1 MNDIQTKLK
10 ERILSLCAS
19 MSVSG
24 FERRATASL
33 TEKYGKYFDEV
44 RSDAVG
50 NHMFIK
56 RCGKKDAPVAL
67 VDSHFDEIG
76 MMVTEILDDGFV
88 KFTRIGGVS
97 LAILQAADV
106 VIYGKEEIRG
116 VIISTPPHLRTGD
129 ADTLSDFE
137 DLLIDTGYTKETLE
151 RIAPVGTPIGFAPN
165 YSELLGGQIAGK
177 SLDDKACAAVCIEA
191 IIDTPKEELS
201 ADVVMLFSAFEE
213 TVMPGGVTPGTFS
226 LMPDYAMVVD
236 VNLAKVPDTQK
247 HETVPFGEGV
257 SLGISAATDRALT
270 LRCKKLCEEKE
281 IPFMLAACPSSTGT
295 NSPDVN
301 LVGGGV
307 PVVDVG
313 LPLKNMHTYV
323 ETISLTDCESLYR
336 LVKTFVTDDGIAAD
350 FCRKGD
356 ELPV

>member
-1 MNDIQTKLK
+1 MNDLQKKLK
-10 ERILSLCAS
+10 ERITELCSL

-24 FERRATASL
+24 FEKRAKAEL
-33 TEKYGKYFDEV
+33 YALLEKDFDET
-44 RSDAVG
+44 RTDPVG
-50 NHMFIK
+50 NHIFTK
-56 RCGKKDAPVAL
+56 RCGREGAPTLL
-67 VDSHFDEIG
+67 VDAHFDEIG
-76 MMVTEILDDGFV
+76 MLVTEVCDGGFLR
-88 KFTRIGGVS
+88 FCSMGGLS
-97 LAILQAADV
+97 LSVLQAADV
-106 VIYGKEEIRG
+106 VIYGKETVRG
-116 VIISTPPHLRTGD
+116 VIISTPPHLR
-129 ADTLSDFE
+129 SDKGE
-137 DLLIDTGYTKETLE
+137 ALAHIDELMIDTGYSRETLE
-151 RIAPVGTPIGFAPN
+151 KIAPVGTPIGFLPV
-165 YSELLGGQIAGK
+165 YSDLVEGRIAGK
-177 SLDDKACAAVCIEA
+177 SFDDKACAAVCAAA
-191 IIDTPKEELS
+191 ITDVAREELS
-201 ADVVMLFSAFEE
+201 ANVCLMLSSMEE
-213 TVMPGGVTPGTFS
+213 TSRLGGISPAVNAIQ
-226 LMPDYAMVVD
+226 PDYAMVVD